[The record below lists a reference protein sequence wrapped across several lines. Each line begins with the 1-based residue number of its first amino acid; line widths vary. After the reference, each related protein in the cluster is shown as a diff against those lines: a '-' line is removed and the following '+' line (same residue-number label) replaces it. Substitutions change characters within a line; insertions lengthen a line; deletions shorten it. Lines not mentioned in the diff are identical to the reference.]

1 MGTGV
6 MPLPEVRD
14 VLGKLEGNSALT
26 PALSPR
32 RGRNGRRGRIVRPQ
46 RRACAAAISWLRTR
60 PVATIGAGTSQKGRR
75 SKAMAGRRERQPPLL
90 GERAGVRAEF
100 CAAVGDVLGD
110 VAADFGGGFLGM
122 TFDLDHVR
130 HAAAEAAF
138 EGPVRVHVFGVFHGD
153 WGIRSGKGS
162 VPTFDRKGNFSW
174 PRMEHG
180 WNTDFAERGGPRPQ
194 RVAIANR
201 LRTRT

>member
-6 MPLPEVRD
+6 MPLPAAGD
-14 VLGKLEGNSALT
+14 VLGKLEGSSALT

-46 RRACAAAISWLRTR
+46 RRACSAAISWLRTR

-100 CAAVGDVLGD
+100 PPRSAGL
-110 VAADFGGGFLGM
+110 
-122 TFDLDHVR
+122 
-130 HAAAEAAF
+130 AEAGAGADASTLRSRATT
-138 EGPVRVHVFGVFHGD
+138 EDGHPPPRNKSVFNRCF
-153 WGIRSGKGS
+153 IRG
-162 VPTFDRKGNFSW
+162 
-174 PRMEHG
+174 
-180 WNTDFAERGGPRPQ
+180 
-194 RVAIANR
+194 
-201 LRTRT
+201 